1 MQRAPVARE
10 RARIRE
16 FLTLIIINSD
26 TRTHTGACYTED
38 VRALLLVVLAG
49 CGSSA
54 APPKPPPAPPVPIA
68 IDTRTCMDAAIGLE
82 RSTKNIRPPESDV
95 IGPLRSRCTD
105 DGWPP
110 AAIECFAGMKEDDL
124 TRCSRNL
131 PATQREKLLAT
142 LLGNSS
148 TDAEELAEIVTK
160 LQALQ
165 VGILNCDRFVQAVT
179 VTMSCRGLA
188 SAARIQLGNETADFW
203 SLPTTRL
210 SIEDRAR
217 MAAACG
223 ESLQALQQQS
233 VDVGCMP

>member
-1 MQRAPVARE
+1 
-10 RARIRE
+10 
-16 FLTLIIINSD
+16 
-26 TRTHTGACYTED
+26 
-38 VRALLLVVLAG
+38 
-49 CGSSA
+49 
-54 APPKPPPAPPVPIA
+54 
-68 IDTRTCMDAAIGLE
+68 MDAAIGLD
-82 RSTKNIRPPESDV
+82 RSTKTLRPPENEV
-95 IGPLRSRCTD
+95 VAPVQQRCAD
-105 DGWPP
+105 DAWSV
-110 AAIECFAGMKEDDL
+110 AAIECFATMTEDDL
-124 TRCSRNL
+124 NACTRLL
-131 PATQREKLLAT
+131 PAMQREKLVAT
-142 LLGNSS
+142 LLGNASD
-148 TDAEELAEIVTK
+148 DAEELATIVSK

-188 SAARIQLGNETADFW
+188 SAARIALGNETADFW

>member
-1 MQRAPVARE
+1 
-10 RARIRE
+10 
-16 FLTLIIINSD
+16 
-26 TRTHTGACYTED
+26 
-38 VRALLLVVLAG
+38 
-49 CGSSA
+49 
-54 APPKPPPAPPVPIA
+54 
-68 IDTRTCMDAAIGLE
+68 
-82 RSTKNIRPPESDV
+82 
-95 IGPLRSRCTD
+95 
-105 DGWPP
+105 
-110 AAIECFAGMKEDDL
+110 MKEDDL

-131 PATQREKLLAT
+131 PAMQREKLLAT